1 MFRSGV
7 NRFKPDNV
15 LSSKDIVDEM
25 RRMNLQELANI
36 LLSKRDEANQ
46 RYVTYLNKMNQTE
59 QTTANAAWEQNIV
72 FQEVEKPEICKWR
85 DLN

>member
-1 MFRSGV
+1 MGRGRSGDPISSHKKTLKRNGPLRRGVDESIMFRSGV

-36 LLSKRDEANQ
+36 LLSKRNEAH
-46 RYVTYLNKMNQTE
+46 
-59 QTTANAAWEQNIV
+59 
-72 FQEVEKPEICKWR
+72 
-85 DLN
+85 